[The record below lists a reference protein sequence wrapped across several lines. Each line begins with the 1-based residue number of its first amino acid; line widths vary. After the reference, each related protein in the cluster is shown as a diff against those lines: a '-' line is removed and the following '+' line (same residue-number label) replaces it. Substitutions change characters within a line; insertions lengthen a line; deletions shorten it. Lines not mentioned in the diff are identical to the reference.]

1 MKIGNEKRGPG
12 IFIRGKPSR
21 KKNPISTLLLLAGFL
36 FIVQTFNLLGQEPV
50 DVSGLSGQELYLKAC
65 ARCHGTDGRGETQSL
80 VGFDV
85 PLPDFTDCDFVS
97 READG
102 DWLAIASLGG
112 PIRGFSEIMP
122 AFGKALSEEDLLK
135 IIRYIRSFCANN
147 NWPRGELNL
156 PRALVTEKAFPEDEA
171 ILTWG
176 ADGDFETWWGKMIYE
191 QRFGAKNQWELIFPF
206 AWQEMYLSSLG
217 DNAPQKDW
225 RASLGDF
232 ALAIK
237 RVLFHHLPR
246 GYILSLGGEVVFPTG
261 DDELGMGKG
270 TFVIEPFLA
279 YGQLLP
285 AEFFLQSQV
294 GFEFPLKQDRAENEL
309 FFRLAIGR
317 SFNAS
322 LGSRT
327 WSPMIEILG
336 KKELVSG
343 EELILD
349 LLPEVQVTLNQ
360 RQHVMLNFGV
370 RFPLTQTRGRDTQ
383 FLVYILWDWF
393 DGGLFEGW

>member
-1 MKIGNEKRGPG
+1 MNIPNENRRRG
-12 IFIRGKPSR
+12 IFIRRKTNR
-21 KKNPISTLLLLAGFL
+21 KKSHLPPLLLIAGFL
-36 FIVQTFNLLGQEPV
+36 FITQTFSLLGQEPKS
-50 DVSGLSGQELYLKAC
+50 VSKLSGQELYLMAC

-85 PLPDFTDCDFVS
+85 ALPDFSDCDFIS

-122 AFGKALSEEDLLK
+122 AFGKALPEEDLLK
-135 IIRYIRSFCANN
+135 IIKYIRSFCSDK

-156 PRALVTEKAFPEDEA
+156 PRAFVTEKAFPEDEA
-171 ILTWG
+171 ILTWSV
-176 ADGDFETWWGKMIYE
+176 DGDLEAWQGKIIYE
-191 QRFGAKNQWELIFPF
+191 QRFGPRNQWELIFPF
-206 AWQEMYLSSLG
+206 AWQEIYLLPQEG
-217 DNAPQKDW
+217 KPPQKDW

-232 ALAIK
+232 ALALK
-237 RVLFHHLPR
+237 RVLFHQLSR
-246 GYILSLGGEVVFPTG
+246 RYILSIGGEIVFPTG
-261 DDELGMGKG
+261 DDEVGLGKG
-270 TFVIEPFLA
+270 TFVFEPFLA

-285 AEFFLQSQV
+285 ADFFLQSQV

-317 SFNAS
+317 SFNFS

-336 KKELVSG
+336 KKEFVSG
-343 EELILD
+343 EKLVLD
-349 LLPEVQVTLNQ
+349 ILPEIQVTLNQ
-360 RQHVMLNFGV
+360 RQHIMLNFGV
-370 RFPLTQTRGRDTQ
+370 RFPLTQTKGRDTQ